1 MHPYIFD
8 DRLMRTQSEDR
19 RRRVEVA
26 RLAAEA
32 RRAKKASSRRTALE
46 ARGSRREL
54 GPEASWRLALATPAL
69 RDQGMPP
76 EEIDAILG
84 ADDPEV
90 VRRYLELHRERLEER
105 LADQRRTIG
114 RLIQVIDLPRGDRRR
129 RAVRRHGG
137 MRLVPLTSDGEV
149 GG

>member
-1 MHPYIFD
+1 M
-8 DRLMRTQSEDR
+8 
-19 RRRVEVA
+19 
-26 RLAAEA
+26 EA
-32 RRAKKASSRRTALE
+32 K
-46 ARGSRREL
+46 GSRREL

-90 VRRYLELHRERLEER
+90 IRRYLELHRERLEER

-114 RLIQVIDLPRGDRRR
+114 RLIQVITSTKRDRRR
-129 RAVRRHGG
+129 SATRRRGG
-137 MRLVPLTSDGEV
+137 MRLVPLTSEEGI